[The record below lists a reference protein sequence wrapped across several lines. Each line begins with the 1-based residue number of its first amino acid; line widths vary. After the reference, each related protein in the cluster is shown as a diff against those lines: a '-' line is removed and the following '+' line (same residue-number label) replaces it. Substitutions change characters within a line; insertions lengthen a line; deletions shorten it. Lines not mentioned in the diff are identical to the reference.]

1 VGIYARALK
10 VIFNLAADK
19 NPSLLESYPFARR
32 QTENNKYKIRSGG
45 GHKGEALTIYQLQ
58 KFISIETDPV
68 SPEHEAKALWM
79 FSFYCQGMNMK
90 DIALLKYNDIG
101 ESIRYVRAK
110 TKNTEAKESI
120 MEILLNDNIRGII
133 SAIGNPDKRDS
144 SYVFTIVPNGLAS
157 TAQRRTKKEK
167 TIAERIDEIIRQ
179 KIKMVNERLKKLC
192 MENDL
197 AELKLTTNWARH
209 TYASLLKEAGESV
222 EMIRELLGHSDIKTT
237 ESYLKRFDL
246 KTKQAANSKI
256 AAMVEN
262 I

>member
-1 VGIYARALK
+1 
-10 VIFNLAADK
+10 
-19 NPSLLESYPFARR
+19 
-32 QTENNKYKIRSGG
+32 
-45 GHKGEALTIYQLQ
+45 
-58 KFISIETDPV
+58 
-68 SPEHEAKALWM
+68 
-79 FSFYCQGMNMK
+79 
-90 DIALLKYNDIG
+90 
-101 ESIRYVRAK
+101 
-110 TKNTEAKESI
+110 